1 MGEGDDD
8 DLRLHKRTIRAPM
21 PAVKRQI
28 KASAYAKKE
37 SS

>member
-8 DLRLHKRTIRAPM
+8 DLRLHKRKIRTPV
-21 PAVKRQI
+21 PGFKQQI
-28 KASAYAKKE
+28 KASAHAKKE